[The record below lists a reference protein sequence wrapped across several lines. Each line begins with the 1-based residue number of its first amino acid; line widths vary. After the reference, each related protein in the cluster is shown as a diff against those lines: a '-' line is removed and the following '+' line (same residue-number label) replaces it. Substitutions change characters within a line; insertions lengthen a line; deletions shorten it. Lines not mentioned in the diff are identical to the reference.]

1 MARHDLSLIT
11 HKKYQKGFLLNRQM
25 RRSFHLLLFNV
36 LGTGFVELFKK
47 KEQGTKVGILILKM
61 VHEIILMT

>member
-47 KEQGTKVGILILKM
+47 KRTRYKSWDINTKNGT
-61 VHEIILMT
+61 